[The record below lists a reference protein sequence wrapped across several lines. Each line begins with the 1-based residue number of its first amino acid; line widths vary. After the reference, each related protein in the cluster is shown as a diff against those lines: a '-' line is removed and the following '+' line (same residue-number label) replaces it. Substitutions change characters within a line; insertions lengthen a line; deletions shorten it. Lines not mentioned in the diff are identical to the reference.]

1 MKTISKKTV
10 KGSEFIIKE
19 LTPEKTFT
27 PEDFSEEQI
36 LMKDSVKEFVDREII
51 AERSRFENKDFEYT
65 KEVMQKAGQLGF
77 LSVGVPE
84 EYGGMGMPFT
94 STMLVCEYISGANG
108 SFSTAFGAHTGIG
121 TMPIVL
127 YGNEDQ
133 KSKYVPKLASGEWF
147 GSYCLTEPG
156 AGSDANSG
164 KTLAKL
170 SDDKKYYLISGQKI
184 WISNAGFANL
194 FIVFARIGDDKNIT
208 AFIVPVDLKN
218 GITLGEEEEKLG
230 IRASSTR
237 QVFFNDTKVPIQNIL
252 GKRGEGFKI
261 AINSLNVGRIKLAA
275 ATIEGQR
282 HVTTLAVQ
290 YANQRV
296 QFKSPISSFGA
307 IQSKIASMATY
318 CFATESATY
327 RAASNIEN
335 RINQLKNN
343 GTSSQESELKGFE
356 DFAVECSILKVAGS
370 DNGQIC
376 ADHGIQIFG
385 GMGYSCDSPME
396 MAWRDSRIARIYEG
410 TNEINK
416 MLSIAMLLK
425 KASKGEIDL
434 ITNSN
439 EILNQ
444 IRKDVNIYD
453 FNFSQEKSLNQEQHL
468 IENLKKVFLILI
480 NLSFQK
486 YGTKLEYQ
494 QQVLMNMA
502 DILIDIYLAESVYLR
517 VSKNLKK
524 LDNEKKIVQ
533 ESVVKLYIYEST
545 QRAISSFKEVILNI
559 TKSDDHKGMIEIANK
574 LLSYK
579 DNPDVIEL
587 RRIIAKHVIEKNEY
601 PF

>member
-1 MKTISKKTV
+1 MKTISEKTV

-36 LMKDSVKEFVDREII
+36 LMKESVKEFVDREII

-237 QVFFNDTKVPIQNIL
+237 QVFFNDTKVPVQNIL

-327 RAASNIEN
+327 RAASDIEN
-335 RINQLKNN
+335 RINQLKSN

-444 IRKDVNIYD
+444 IKKDVNIYD
-453 FNFSQEKSLNQEQHL
+453 FSFSQEKSLNQEQHL

-559 TKSDDHKGMIEIANK
+559 TKSDDHKDMIEIVNN

-587 RRIIAKHVIEKNEY
+587 RRIIAKHVIQNNEY

>member
-1 MKTISKKTV
+1 MKTISEKTV

-19 LTPEKTFT
+19 STPEKTFT

-51 AERSRFENKDFEYT
+51 AERSRFENKDYQYT

-84 EYGGMGMPFT
+84 EYGGMGMSFT

-327 RAASNIEN
+327 RAASDIEN

-370 DNGQIC
+370 DNGQVC

-434 ITNSN
+434 ITKSN

-559 TKSDDHKGMIEIANK
+559 TKSDDHKDMIEIVNN

-587 RRIIAKHVIEKNEY
+587 RRIIAKHVIQKNEY

>member
-1 MKTISKKTV
+1 MKTISEKTV

-19 LTPEKTFT
+19 STPEKTFT

-51 AERSRFENKDFEYT
+51 AERSRFENKDYQYT

-84 EYGGMGMPFT
+84 EYGGMGMSFT

-237 QVFFNDTKVPIQNIL
+237 QVFFNDTKVPVQNIL

-327 RAASNIEN
+327 RAASDIEN

-434 ITNSN
+434 ITKSN

-453 FNFSQEKSLNQEQHL
+453 FNFSQVKSLNQEQHL

-524 LDNEKKIVQ
+524 LDNEKKIVL
-533 ESVVKLYIYEST
+533 ESVVKLYTYEST
-545 QRAISSFKEVILNI
+545 QRAILSFKEVILNI
-559 TKSDDHKGMIEIANK
+559 TKSDDHKGMIEIANS

-587 RRIIAKHVIEKNEY
+587 RRIIAKHVIQKNEY

>member
-1 MKTISKKTV
+1 MKTISEKTV

-36 LMKDSVKEFVDREII
+36 LMKESVKEFVDREII

-84 EYGGMGMPFT
+84 EYGGMGMSFT

-164 KTLAKL
+164 KTSAKL

-237 QVFFNDTKVPIQNIL
+237 QVFFNDTKVPVQNIL

-327 RAASNIEN
+327 RAASDIEN
-335 RINQLKNN
+335 RINQLKSN

-468 IENLKKVFLILI
+468 IGNLKKVFLILI

-533 ESVVKLYIYEST
+533 ESVVKLYTYESS

-559 TKSDDHKGMIEIANK
+559 TKSDDHKDMIEIVNN
-574 LLSYK
+574 LLYYK

-587 RRIIAKHVIEKNEY
+587 RRIIAKHVIQKNEY

>member
-84 EYGGMGMPFT
+84 EYGGMGMSFT

-237 QVFFNDTKVPIQNIL
+237 QVFFNDTKVPVQNIL

-327 RAASNIEN
+327 RAASDIEN
-335 RINQLKNN
+335 RIIQLKNN

-533 ESVVKLYIYEST
+533 ESVVKLYTYESS

-559 TKSDDHKGMIEIANK
+559 TKSDDHKDMIEIVNN
-574 LLSYK
+574 LLCYE
-579 DNPDVIEL
+579 DNPDVVEL
-587 RRIIAKHVIEKNEY
+587 RRIIAKHVIQKNEY

>member
-1 MKTISKKTV
+1 MKTISEKTV

-36 LMKDSVKEFVDREII
+36 LMKESVKEFVDREII

-84 EYGGMGMPFT
+84 EYGGMGMSFT

-237 QVFFNDTKVPIQNIL
+237 QVFFNDTKVPVQNIL

-327 RAASNIEN
+327 RAASDIEN
-335 RINQLKNN
+335 RINQLKSN

-559 TKSDDHKGMIEIANK
+559 TKSDDHKDMIEIVNN

-587 RRIIAKHVIEKNEY
+587 RRIIAKHVIQKNEY

>member
-1 MKTISKKTV
+1 MKTISKKSI
-10 KGSEFIIKE
+10 KGSEFIVKE
-19 LTPEKTFT
+19 LIPEIIFT

-51 AERSRFENKDFEYT
+51 ASRSRFENKDYEYT
-65 KEVMQKAGQLGF
+65 KEVMQKAGELGF
-77 LSVGVPE
+77 LSVGVPD

-94 STMLVCEYISGANG
+94 SSMLVCEYISGANG

-127 YGNEDQ
+127 YGNEEQ

-164 KTLAKL
+164 KTVAKL
-170 SDDKKYYLISGQKI
+170 SDDKKYYLITGQKI

-208 AFIVPVDLKN
+208 AFIVPVDLNN

-237 QVFFNDTKVPIQNIL
+237 QVFFNETKVPVENIL
-252 GKRGEGFKI
+252 GERGGGFKI

-307 IQSKIASMATY
+307 IQSKIATMATY
-318 CFATESATY
+318 CFATESAAY
-327 RAASNIEN
+327 RAASDIEN
-335 RINQLKNN
+335 KIHELKSS
-343 GTSSQESELKGFE
+343 GASSQKSELKAFE

-370 DNGQIC
+370 DNGQNC
-376 ADHGIQIFG
+376 ANHGIQIFG

-396 MAWRDSRIARIYEG
+396 MAWRDSRIAQIYEG

-416 MLSIAMLLK
+416 MLSIAMILK
-425 KASKGEIDL
+425 KASRGEIDL
-434 ITNSN
+434 ITKSS
-439 EILNQ
+439 EILN
-444 IRKDVNIYD
+444 KLKKNVNFYE
-453 FNFSQEKSLNQEQHL
+453 FNSSQESSLDQEQHL
-468 IENLKKVFLILI
+468 IKNLKNTFLILI

-494 QQVLMNMA
+494 QQILMNMA

-517 VSKNLKK
+517 VSKNLKE
-524 LDNEKKIVQ
+524 LDDEKVIVY
-533 ESVVKLYIYEST
+533 ESLAKLYTYESI

-559 TKSDDHKGMIEIANK
+559 TKDGEHEDMIEIVNK

-587 RRIIAKHVIEKNEY
+587 RRIIAKNVIQNNKY

>member
-1 MKTISKKTV
+1 MKTISEKTV

-51 AERSRFENKDFEYT
+51 AERSRFENKDYEYT

-84 EYGGMGMPFT
+84 EYGGMGMSFT

-194 FIVFARIGDDKNIT
+194 FIVFARIDDDKNIT

-237 QVFFNDTKVPIQNIL
+237 QVFFNDTKVPVQNVL

-327 RAASNIEN
+327 RAASDIEN

-533 ESVVKLYIYEST
+533 ESVVKLYTYEST

-559 TKSDDHKGMIEIANK
+559 TKSDDHMNMIEIVNN

-587 RRIIAKHVIEKNEY
+587 RRIIAKHVIQKNEY

>member
-1 MKTISKKTV
+1 MRTISEKTI

-36 LMKDSVKEFVDREII
+36 LMKESVKEFVDREII

-84 EYGGMGMPFT
+84 EYGGMGMSFT

-147 GSYCLTEPG
+147 GSYCLTEPS

-237 QVFFNDTKVPIQNIL
+237 QVFFNDTKVPVQNIL

-327 RAASNIEN
+327 RAASDIEN
-335 RINQLKNN
+335 RIIQLKNN

-434 ITNSN
+434 ITKSN

-468 IENLKKVFLILI
+468 IGNLKKVFLILI

-533 ESVVKLYIYEST
+533 ESVVKLYTYESS
-545 QRAISSFKEVILNI
+545 QRAILSFKEVILNI
-559 TKSDDHKGMIEIANK
+559 TKSDDHKDMIEIVNN
-574 LLSYK
+574 LLYYK

-587 RRIIAKHVIEKNEY
+587 RRIIAKHVIQNNEY

>member
-1 MKTISKKTV
+1 MKTISEKTV

-36 LMKDSVKEFVDREII
+36 LMKESVKEFVDREII

-237 QVFFNDTKVPIQNIL
+237 QVFFNDTKVPVQNIL

-327 RAASNIEN
+327 RAASDIEN

-343 GTSSQESELKGFE
+343 GTSPQESELKGFE

-439 EILNQ
+439 EILHQ

-453 FNFSQEKSLNQEQHL
+453 FNFSQEKGLNQEQHL

-517 VSKNLKK
+517 VSKNLEK
-524 LDNEKKIVQ
+524 LGKEKKIVQ
-533 ESVVKLYIYEST
+533 ESLVKLYTYEST
-545 QRAISSFKEVILNI
+545 QRAILSFKEVILNI
-559 TKSDDHKGMIEIANK
+559 TKSDDHKNMIEIVNN

-579 DNPDVIEL
+579 ANPDVIEL
-587 RRIIAKHVIEKNEY
+587 RRIIAKHVIQKNEY

>member
-1 MKTISKKTV
+1 MKTISKNSI
-10 KGSEFIIKE
+10 KGAEFIVKE
-19 LTPEKTFT
+19 LIPETIFT

-36 LMKDSVKEFVDREII
+36 LMRDTVKEFVDKEII
-51 AERSRFENKDFEYT
+51 AERSRFENKDYEYT
-65 KEVMQKAGQLGF
+65 KEVMQKAGELGF
-77 LSVGVPE
+77 LSIGVPE
-84 EYGGMGMPFT
+84 EYGGMGMSFT
-94 STMLVCEYISGANG
+94 SSMLVCEYISGANG

-127 YGNEDQ
+127 YGNDDQ

-164 KTLAKL
+164 KTVAKL
-170 SDDKKYYLISGQKI
+170 SDNKKYYSITGQKI

-208 AFIVPVDLKN
+208 AFIVPVDLNN
-218 GITLGEEEEKLG
+218 GITLGQEEEKLG

-237 QVFFNDTKVPIQNIL
+237 QVFFNETKVPVENIL
-252 GKRGEGFKI
+252 GERGGGFKI

-307 IQSKIASMATY
+307 IQSKIATMATY
-318 CFATESATY
+318 CFATESAAY
-327 RAASNIEN
+327 RSANDIEN
-335 RINQLKNN
+335 RINELKSN
-343 GTSSQESELKGFE
+343 GSSSQESELKAFE

-370 DNGQIC
+370 DNGQNC
-376 ADHGIQIFG
+376 ANHGIQIFG

-396 MAWRDSRIARIYEG
+396 MAWRDSRIAQIYEG

-416 MLSIAMLLK
+416 MLSIAMILK
-425 KASKGEIDL
+425 KASRGEIDL
-434 ITNSN
+434 ITKSSKILDKIKKNIHFFDLDSSHENS
-439 EILNQ
+439 L
-444 IRKDVNIYD
+444 V
-453 FNFSQEKSLNQEQHL
+453 QEYHL
-468 IENLKKVFLILI
+468 IKNLKNVFLILI

-494 QQVLMNMA
+494 QQILMNMA

-517 VSKNLKK
+517 VSKNLNELNDKEKLVKK
-524 LDNEKKIVQ
+524 SI
-533 ESVVKLYIYEST
+533 VKLYTYESS
-545 QRAISSFKEVILNI
+545 QRAINLFKEVSINV
-559 TKSDDHKGMIEIANK
+559 TKETEHKSMIEIGNK

-579 DNPDVIEL
+579 NNPDAVEL
-587 RRIIAKHVIEKNEY
+587 RRIIAKNVIQNNKY

>member
-1 MKTISKKTV
+1 MKTISEKTV

-19 LTPEKTFT
+19 STPEKTFT

-51 AERSRFENKDFEYT
+51 AERSRFENKDYQYT

-84 EYGGMGMPFT
+84 EYGGMGMSFT

-327 RAASNIEN
+327 RAASDIEN

-370 DNGQIC
+370 DNGQVC

-434 ITNSN
+434 ITKSN

-453 FNFSQEKSLNQEQHL
+453 FSFSQVKSLNQEQHL

-533 ESVVKLYIYEST
+533 ESVVKLYTYEST
-545 QRAISSFKEVILNI
+545 QRAILSFKEVILNI
-559 TKSDDHKGMIEIANK
+559 TKSDDHKGMIEIANS

-587 RRIIAKHVIEKNEY
+587 RRIIAKHVIQKNEY

>member
-1 MKTISKKTV
+1 MKTISEKTV

-51 AERSRFENKDFEYT
+51 AERSRFENKDYEYT

-84 EYGGMGMPFT
+84 EYGGMGMSFT

-237 QVFFNDTKVPIQNIL
+237 QVFFNDTKVPVQNIL

-327 RAASNIEN
+327 RAASDIEN

-533 ESVVKLYIYEST
+533 ESVVKLYTYESS

-559 TKSDDHKGMIEIANK
+559 TKSDDHKDMIEIVNN

-587 RRIIAKHVIEKNEY
+587 RRIIAKHVIQKNEY

>member
-1 MKTISKKTV
+1 MKTISEKTV

-84 EYGGMGMPFT
+84 EYGGMGMSFT

-237 QVFFNDTKVPIQNIL
+237 QVFFNDTKVPVQNIL

-327 RAASNIEN
+327 RAASDIEN

-533 ESVVKLYIYEST
+533 ESVVKLYTYEST
-545 QRAISSFKEVILNI
+545 QRAISSFKEVVLNI
-559 TKSDDHKGMIEIANK
+559 TKSDDHKDMIEIVNN
-574 LLSYK
+574 LLSYI

-587 RRIIAKHVIEKNEY
+587 RRIIAKHVIQKNEY

>member
-1 MKTISKKTV
+1 MKTISKNSI
-10 KGSEFIIKE
+10 KGSRFIVKE
-19 LTPEKTFT
+19 LNPETIFT

-36 LMKDSVKEFVDREII
+36 LMRDTVKEFVNKEII
-51 AERSRFENKDFEYT
+51 AKRSRFENKDYEYT
-65 KEVMQKAGQLGF
+65 KEVMQKAGELGF

-84 EYGGMGMPFT
+84 EYGGMGMSFT
-94 STMLVCEYISGANG
+94 SSMLVCEYISGANG

-127 YGNEDQ
+127 YGNEKQ

-164 KTLAKL
+164 KTVAKL
-170 SDDKKYYLISGQKI
+170 SDDKKFYLITGQKI

-194 FIVFARIGDDKNIT
+194 FIVFARIKDDKNIT
-208 AFIVPVDLKN
+208 AFIVPVDLNN

-237 QVFFNDTKVPIQNIL
+237 QVFFNETKVPIEDIL
-252 GKRGEGFKI
+252 GERGGGFKI

-307 IQSKIASMATY
+307 IQSKIATMATY
-318 CFATESATY
+318 CFATESAAY
-327 RAASNIEN
+327 RSANDIEN
-335 RINQLKNN
+335 RINELKSS
-343 GTSSQESELKGFE
+343 GSSSQESELKAFE

-370 DNGQIC
+370 DNGQNC
-376 ADHGIQIFG
+376 ANHGIQIFG

-396 MAWRDSRIARIYEG
+396 MAWRDSRIAQIYEG

-416 MLSIAMLLK
+416 MLSIAMILK
-425 KASKGEIDL
+425 KASRGEIDL
-434 ITNSN
+434 ITKSS
-439 EILNQ
+439 EILN
-444 IRKDVNIYD
+444 KLKKNVNFYE
-453 FNFSQEKSLNQEQHL
+453 FNSSQESSLDQEQHL
-468 IENLKKVFLILI
+468 IKNLKNAFLILI

-494 QQVLMNMA
+494 QQILMNMA

-517 VSKNLKK
+517 VSKNLKE
-524 LDNEKKIVQ
+524 LDDEKVIVY
-533 ESVVKLYIYEST
+533 ESLAKLYTYESI
-545 QRAISSFKEVILNI
+545 QRAIASFKEVILNI
-559 TKSDDHKGMIEIANK
+559 TKDSEHEDMIEIVNN

-587 RRIIAKHVIEKNEY
+587 RRIIAKNVIQNNKY

>member
-1 MKTISKKTV
+1 MKTISEKTV

-19 LTPEKTFT
+19 STPEKTFT

-51 AERSRFENKDFEYT
+51 AERSRFENKDYEYT

-84 EYGGMGMPFT
+84 EYGGMGMSFT

-147 GSYCLTEPG
+147 GSYCLTEPS

-237 QVFFNDTKVPIQNIL
+237 QVFFNDTKVPVQNVL

-327 RAASNIEN
+327 RAASDIEN
-335 RINQLKNN
+335 RINQLINN

-453 FNFSQEKSLNQEQHL
+453 FNFSQERSLNQEQHL

-524 LDNEKKIVQ
+524 LDKEKKIVQ
-533 ESVVKLYIYEST
+533 ESVVKLYTYEST

-559 TKSDDHKGMIEIANK
+559 TKSDDHMNMIEIVNN

-587 RRIIAKHVIEKNEY
+587 RRIIAKHVIQKNEY

>member
-1 MKTISKKTV
+1 MKTISEKTV

-19 LTPEKTFT
+19 STPEKTFT

-36 LMKDSVKEFVDREII
+36 LMKESVKEFVDREII
-51 AERSRFENKDFEYT
+51 AERSRFENKDYQYT

-84 EYGGMGMPFT
+84 EYGGMGMSFT

-237 QVFFNDTKVPIQNIL
+237 QVFFNDTKVPVQNIL

-318 CFATESATY
+318 CYATESATY
-327 RAASNIEN
+327 RAASDIEN

-343 GTSSQESELKGFE
+343 GTSPQESELKGFE

-444 IRKDVNIYD
+444 IRKDANIYN
-453 FNFSQEKSLNQEQHL
+453 FNSSEEKSLNQEQHL
-468 IENLKKVFLILI
+468 IENLKKIFLILI

-524 LDNEKKIVQ
+524 LDNEKKIIQ
-533 ESVVKLYIYEST
+533 ESVVKLYTYEST
-545 QRAISSFKEVILNI
+545 QRAISSFKEVVLNI
-559 TKSDDHKGMIEIANK
+559 SKGDDHKDMIEIVNN

-587 RRIIAKHVIEKNEY
+587 RRIIAKHVVQKNKY

>member
-1 MKTISKKTV
+1 MKTISEKTV

-36 LMKDSVKEFVDREII
+36 LMKESVKEFVDREII

-84 EYGGMGMPFT
+84 EYGGMGMSFT

-237 QVFFNDTKVPIQNIL
+237 QVFFNNTKVPIQNIL

-327 RAASNIEN
+327 RAASDIEN

-343 GTSSQESELKGFE
+343 GTSPQESELKGFE

-434 ITNSN
+434 ITKSN

-468 IENLKKVFLILI
+468 IGNLKKVFLILI

-533 ESVVKLYIYEST
+533 ESVVKLYTYESS

-559 TKSDDHKGMIEIANK
+559 TKSDDHKDMIEIVNN
-574 LLSYK
+574 LLYYK

-587 RRIIAKHVIEKNEY
+587 RRIIAKHVIQNNEY

>member
-1 MKTISKKTV
+1 MKTISQNSTR
-10 KGSEFIIKE
+10 GAEFIVKE
-19 LTPEKTFT
+19 LIPESIFT

-36 LMKDSVKEFVDREII
+36 LMKDSVKDFVDREII
-51 AERSRFENKDFEYT
+51 AERSRFENKDYEYT
-65 KEVMQKAGQLGF
+65 KEVMQKAGELGF

-84 EYGGMGMPFT
+84 EYGGMGMSFT

-127 YGNEDQ
+127 YGNEEQ

-164 KTLAKL
+164 KTVAKL
-170 SDDKKYYLISGQKI
+170 SNDKKYYLISGQKI
-184 WISNAGFANL
+184 WISNAGFADL

-230 IRASSTR
+230 IKASSTR
-237 QVFFNDTKVPIQNIL
+237 QVFFNNTKVPIQNIL
-252 GKRGEGFKI
+252 GERGEGFKI

-290 YANQRV
+290 YANQRI

-307 IQSKIASMATY
+307 IQSKIATMATY

-327 RAASNIEN
+327 RAANDIEN
-335 RINQLKNN
+335 RINELKNSGN
-343 GTSSQESELKGFE
+343 SSQESELMGFE
-356 DFAVECSILKVAGS
+356 EFAVECSILKVAGS
-370 DNGQIC
+370 DNGQNC

-434 ITNSN
+434 ITKST

-444 IRKDVNIYD
+444 IKKNVNFYE
-453 FNFSQEKSLNQEQHL
+453 FNSSHENNLEQEQHL
-468 IENLKKVFLILI
+468 IRNLKRVFLILI

-502 DILIDIYLAESVYLR
+502 DILIDIYLAESIYLR
-517 VSKNLKK
+517 VSKNLKE
-524 LDNEKKIVQ
+524 LGTNEITVN
-533 ESVVKLYIYEST
+533 ESLVKLYTYEST
-545 QRAISSFKEVILNI
+545 QRAITSFKEVVLNI
-559 TKSDDHKGMIEIANK
+559 TKDNEHQYMIERVNK

-579 DNPDVIEL
+579 HNPDVIEL
-587 RRIIAKHVIEKNEY
+587 RRIIAKNIIQKNKY

>member
-1 MKTISKKTV
+1 MKTISEKTV

-51 AERSRFENKDFEYT
+51 AERSRFENKDYEYT
-65 KEVMQKAGQLGF
+65 KEVMKKAGQLGF

-84 EYGGMGMPFT
+84 EYGGMGMSFT

-237 QVFFNDTKVPIQNIL
+237 QVFFNDTKVPVQNIL

-282 HVTTLAVQ
+282 YVTSLAVQ

-327 RAASNIEN
+327 RAASDIEN

-524 LDNEKKIVQ
+524 LDEEKKIVQ
-533 ESVVKLYIYEST
+533 ESVVKLYTYEST
-545 QRAISSFKEVILNI
+545 QRAISSFKEVVLNI
-559 TKSDDHKGMIEIANK
+559 TKSDDHKDMIEIVNN
-574 LLSYK
+574 LLSYV

-587 RRIIAKHVIEKNEY
+587 RRIIAKHVIQKNEY

>member
-51 AERSRFENKDFEYT
+51 AERSRFENKDYQYT

-84 EYGGMGMPFT
+84 EYGGMGMSFT

-147 GSYCLTEPG
+147 GSYCLTEPS

-237 QVFFNDTKVPIQNIL
+237 QVFFNDTKVPVQNIL

-559 TKSDDHKGMIEIANK
+559 TKSDDHKDMIEIVNN

-587 RRIIAKHVIEKNEY
+587 RRIIAKHVIQKNEY

>member
-1 MKTISKKTV
+1 MKTISEKTV

-51 AERSRFENKDFEYT
+51 AERSRFENKDYEYT

-84 EYGGMGMPFT
+84 EYGGMGMSFI

-237 QVFFNDTKVPIQNIL
+237 QVFFNDTKVPVQNIL

-327 RAASNIEN
+327 RAASDIEN

-434 ITNSN
+434 ITKSN

-453 FNFSQEKSLNQEQHL
+453 FSFSQVKSLNQEQHL

-524 LDNEKKIVQ
+524 LDNEKKIVL
-533 ESVVKLYIYEST
+533 ESVVKLYTYEST
-545 QRAISSFKEVILNI
+545 QRAILSFKEVILNI
-559 TKSDDHKGMIEIANK
+559 TKSDDHKGMIEIANS

-587 RRIIAKHVIEKNEY
+587 RRIIAKHVIQKNEY

>member
-1 MKTISKKTV
+1 MKTISEKTV

-51 AERSRFENKDFEYT
+51 AERSRFENKDYEYT

-84 EYGGMGMPFT
+84 EYGGMGMSFT

-218 GITLGEEEEKLG
+218 GITLGDEEEKLG

-237 QVFFNDTKVPIQNIL
+237 QVFFNDTKVPVQNVL

-327 RAASNIEN
+327 RAASDIEN

-396 MAWRDSRIARIYEG
+396 MAWRDSRIAKIYEG

-533 ESVVKLYIYEST
+533 ESVVKLYTYEST

-559 TKSDDHKGMIEIANK
+559 TKSDDHMNMIEIVNN

-587 RRIIAKHVIEKNEY
+587 RRIIAKHVIQKNEY

>member
-1 MKTISKKTV
+1 MKTISKKSI
-10 KGSEFIIKE
+10 KGCEFIVKE
-19 LTPEKTFT
+19 LIPETIFT

-51 AERSRFENKDFEYT
+51 AERSRFEKKDYEYT
-65 KEVMQKAGQLGF
+65 KEVMEKAGELGF
-77 LSVGVPE
+77 LGVGVPQ
-84 EYGGMGMPFT
+84 EYGGMGMSFT

-127 YGNEDQ
+127 YGNEKQ

-164 KTLAKL
+164 KTVAKL
-170 SDDKKYYLISGQKI
+170 SDDKKNYLITGQKI

-218 GITLGEEEEKLG
+218 GITLGDEEEKLG

-237 QVFFNDTKVPIQNIL
+237 QVFFNETKVPIENIL
-252 GKRGEGFKI
+252 GERGGGFKI

-307 IQSKIASMATY
+307 IQSKIATMATY
-318 CFATESATY
+318 CYATESATY
-327 RAASNIEN
+327 RAANDIEN
-335 RINQLKNN
+335 RINELKSN
-343 GTSSQESELKGFE
+343 GSSSQESELKAFE

-370 DNGQIC
+370 DNGQNC
-376 ADHGIQIFG
+376 ANHGIQIFG

-396 MAWRDSRIARIYEG
+396 MAWRDSRIAQIYEG

-416 MLSIAMLLK
+416 MLSIAIILK
-425 KASKGEIDL
+425 KASRGEIDL
-434 ITNSN
+434 ITQSSDV
-439 EILNQ
+439 LNK
-444 IRKDVNIYD
+444 IKKNLNIFD
-453 FNFSQEKSLNQEQHL
+453 LDSSQENILFQEYHL
-468 IENLKKVFLILI
+468 IKNLKKAFLILI

-494 QQVLMNMA
+494 QQILMNMA

-517 VSKNLKK
+517 VSKNLMK
-524 LDNEKKIVQ
+524 LDDEKVIVHG
-533 ESVVKLYIYEST
+533 SLVKLYTYESC
-545 QRAISSFKEVILNI
+545 QRAINLFKEVAINV
-559 TKSDDHKGMIEIANK
+559 TKDTEHKSMIEIVNN

-579 DNPDVIEL
+579 NNTDVVEL
-587 RRIIAKHVIEKNEY
+587 RRIIAKDVIQTNKY

>member
-1 MKTISKKTV
+1 MKTISKKSI
-10 KGSEFIIKE
+10 KGSEFIVKE
-19 LTPEKTFT
+19 LIPEIIFT

-51 AERSRFENKDFEYT
+51 ASRSRFENKDYEYT
-65 KEVMQKAGQLGF
+65 KEVMQKAGELGF
-77 LSVGVPE
+77 LSVGVPD

-94 STMLVCEYISGANG
+94 SSMLVCEYISGANG

-127 YGNEDQ
+127 YGNEEQ

-164 KTLAKL
+164 KTVAKL
-170 SDDKKYYLISGQKI
+170 SDDKKYYLITGQKI

-208 AFIVPVDLKN
+208 AFIVPVDLNN

-237 QVFFNDTKVPIQNIL
+237 QVFFNETKVPVENIL
-252 GKRGEGFKI
+252 GERGGGFKI

-307 IQSKIASMATY
+307 IQSKIATMATY
-318 CFATESATY
+318 CFATESAAY
-327 RAASNIEN
+327 RAASDIEN
-335 RINQLKNN
+335 KIHELKSS
-343 GTSSQESELKGFE
+343 GASSQESELKAFE

-370 DNGQIC
+370 DNGQNC
-376 ADHGIQIFG
+376 ANHGIQIFG

-396 MAWRDSRIARIYEG
+396 MAWRDSRIAQIYEG

-416 MLSIAMLLK
+416 MLSIAMILK
-425 KASKGEIDL
+425 KASRGEIDL
-434 ITNSN
+434 ITKSS
-439 EILNQ
+439 EILN
-444 IRKDVNIYD
+444 KLKKNVNFYE
-453 FNFSQEKSLNQEQHL
+453 FNSSQESSLDQEQHL
-468 IENLKKVFLILI
+468 IKNLKNAFLILI

-494 QQVLMNMA
+494 QQILMNMA

-517 VSKNLKK
+517 VSKNLKE
-524 LDNEKKIVQ
+524 LDDEKVIVY
-533 ESVVKLYIYEST
+533 ESLAKLYTYESI

-559 TKSDDHKGMIEIANK
+559 TKDGEHEDMIEIVNK

-587 RRIIAKHVIEKNEY
+587 RRIIAKNVIQNNKY

>member
-1 MKTISKKTV
+1 MKTISEKTV
-10 KGSEFIIKE
+10 KGSEFIVKE

-36 LMKDSVKEFVDREII
+36 LMKESVKEFVDREII

-84 EYGGMGMPFT
+84 EYGGMGMSFT

-237 QVFFNDTKVPIQNIL
+237 QVFFNNTKVPIQNIL

-318 CFATESATY
+318 CYATESATY
-327 RAASNIEN
+327 RAASDIEN

-343 GTSSQESELKGFE
+343 GTSPQESELKGFE

-434 ITNSN
+434 ITKSN

-444 IRKDVNIYD
+444 IRKDVNIFD

-468 IENLKKVFLILI
+468 IGNLKKVFLILI

-533 ESVVKLYIYEST
+533 ESVVKLYTYESS
-545 QRAISSFKEVILNI
+545 QRAILSFKEVILNI
-559 TKSDDHKGMIEIANK
+559 TKSDDHKDMIEIVNN
-574 LLSYK
+574 LLYYK

-587 RRIIAKHVIEKNEY
+587 RRIIAKHVIQNNEY

>member
-1 MKTISKKTV
+1 MKTVFEDYI

-19 LTPEKTFT
+19 SIPETVFT

-51 AERSRFENKDFEYT
+51 AERKRFENKDYEYT
-65 KEVMQKAGQLGF
+65 KEVMQKAGKLGF
-77 LSVGVPE
+77 LGVGVPE

-127 YGNEDQ
+127 YGNEEQ
-133 KSKYVPKLASGEWF
+133 KSRYVPKLASGEWF
-147 GSYCLTEPG
+147 GSYCLTEPD

-164 KTLAKL
+164 KTFAKL
-170 SDDKKYYLISGQKI
+170 TDDKKNYLITGQKI

-194 FIVFARIGDDKNIT
+194 FIVFARIEDDKNIT
-208 AFIVPVDLKN
+208 AFIVPVDLNN

-230 IRASSTR
+230 IKASSTR
-237 QVFFNDTKVPIQNIL
+237 QVFFNETKVPVQNIL

-261 AINSLNVGRIKLAA
+261 AINALNVGRIKLAA

-307 IQSKIASMATY
+307 IQSKIAQMTTY

-327 RAASNIEN
+327 RAASDIEN
-335 RINQLKNN
+335 KIEDLKNKGGSPQN
-343 GTSSQESELKGFE
+343 SELKGFE

-370 DNGQIC
+370 DNGQNC

-434 ITNSN
+434 ITRSS
-439 EILNQ
+439 EVLNQ
-444 IRKDVNIYD
+444 IKKNTNHFE
-453 FNFSQEKSLNQEQHL
+453 FNQSQESALAQEQHL
-468 IENLKKVFLILI
+468 IKNLKNVFLILI

-494 QQVLMNMA
+494 QQILMNMA

-517 VSKNLKK
+517 VSKNLKS
-524 LDNEKKIVQ
+524 LTDSEKNIQKCL
-533 ESVVKLYIYEST
+533 VKLYTYESC
-545 QRAISSFKEVILNI
+545 QRAISSFKEVAINI
-559 TKSDDHKGMIEIANK
+559 TKDNEHKNMLEIVNS

-579 DNPDVIEL
+579 YNPDVVEL
-587 RRIIAKHVIEKNEY
+587 RRTIAKNVIQNNKY

>member
-1 MKTISKKTV
+1 MKEMVPVSI
-10 KGSEFIIKE
+10 
-19 LTPEKTFT
+19 FT

-36 LMKDSVKEFVDREII
+36 LMKDSVKDFVDREII
-51 AERSRFENKDFEYT
+51 AERSRFENKDYEYT
-65 KEVMQKAGQLGF
+65 KEVMQKAGELGF

-84 EYGGMGMPFT
+84 EYGGMGMSFT

-127 YGNEDQ
+127 YGNEEQ
-133 KSKYVPKLASGEWF
+133 KLKYVPKLASGEWF

-164 KTLAKL
+164 KTVAKL
-170 SDDKKYYLISGQKI
+170 SNDKKYYLITGQKI

-230 IRASSTR
+230 IKASSTR
-237 QVFFNDTKVPIQNIL
+237 QVFFNNTKVPIQNIL
-252 GKRGEGFKI
+252 GERGEGFKI

-290 YANQRV
+290 YANQRI

-307 IQSKIASMATY
+307 IQSKIATMATY

-327 RAASNIEN
+327 RAANDIEN
-335 RINQLKNN
+335 RINELKNSGN
-343 GTSSQESELKGFE
+343 SSQESELKGFE
-356 DFAVECSILKVAGS
+356 EFAVECSILKVAGS
-370 DNGQIC
+370 DNGQNC

-434 ITNSN
+434 ITKST

-444 IRKDVNIYD
+444 IKKNVNFYE
-453 FNFSQEKSLNQEQHL
+453 FNSSHENNLEQEQHL
-468 IENLKKVFLILI
+468 IRNLKRVFLILI
-480 NLSFQK
+480 NLS
-486 YGTKLEYQ
+486 L
-494 QQVLMNMA
+494 LMP
-502 DILIDIYLAESVYLR
+502 Y
-517 VSKNLKK
+517 
-524 LDNEKKIVQ
+524 VQ
-533 ESVVKLYIYEST
+533 
-545 QRAISSFKEVILNI
+545 
-559 TKSDDHKGMIEIANK
+559 
-574 LLSYK
+574 
-579 DNPDVIEL
+579 
-587 RRIIAKHVIEKNEY
+587 
-601 PF
+601 

>member
-1 MKTISKKTV
+1 MKTISEKTV

-19 LTPEKTFT
+19 STPEKTFT

-51 AERSRFENKDFEYT
+51 AERSRFENKDYQYT

-84 EYGGMGMPFT
+84 EYGGMGMSFT

-147 GSYCLTEPG
+147 GSYCLTEPS

-327 RAASNIEN
+327 RAASDIEN

-370 DNGQIC
+370 DNGQVC

-434 ITNSN
+434 ITKSN

-559 TKSDDHKGMIEIANK
+559 TKSDDHKDMIEIVNN

-587 RRIIAKHVIEKNEY
+587 RRIIAKHVIQKNEY

>member
-1 MKTISKKTV
+1 MKTISEKTV

-51 AERSRFENKDFEYT
+51 AERSRFENKDYEYT
-65 KEVMQKAGQLGF
+65 KEVMKKAGQLGF

-84 EYGGMGMPFT
+84 EYGGMGMSFT

-237 QVFFNDTKVPIQNIL
+237 QVFFNDTKVPVQNIL

-282 HVTTLAVQ
+282 YVTSLAVQ

-327 RAASNIEN
+327 RAASDIEN

-524 LDNEKKIVQ
+524 LDKEKKIVQ
-533 ESVVKLYIYEST
+533 ESVVKLYTYEST
-545 QRAISSFKEVILNI
+545 QRAISSFKEVVLNI
-559 TKSDDHKGMIEIANK
+559 TKSDDHKDMIEIVNN
-574 LLSYK
+574 LLSYI

-587 RRIIAKHVIEKNEY
+587 RRIIAKHVIQKNEY

>member
-1 MKTISKKTV
+1 MKTISEKTV

-19 LTPEKTFT
+19 STPEKTFT

-51 AERSRFENKDFEYT
+51 AERSRFENKDYQYT

-84 EYGGMGMPFT
+84 EYGGMGMSFT

-237 QVFFNDTKVPIQNIL
+237 QVFFNDTKVPVQNIL

-327 RAASNIEN
+327 RAASDIEN

-434 ITNSN
+434 ITKSN

-453 FNFSQEKSLNQEQHL
+453 FSFSQVKSLNQEQHL

-524 LDNEKKIVQ
+524 LDNEKKIVL
-533 ESVVKLYIYEST
+533 ESVVKLYTYEST

-559 TKSDDHKGMIEIANK
+559 TKSDDHKGMIEIANS

-587 RRIIAKHVIEKNEY
+587 RRIIAKHVIQKNEY

>member
-1 MKTISKKTV
+1 MKTISKKSI
-10 KGSEFIIKE
+10 KGSEFIVKE
-19 LTPEKTFT
+19 LIPEIIFT

-51 AERSRFENKDFEYT
+51 ASRSRFENKDYEYT
-65 KEVMQKAGQLGF
+65 KEVMQKAGELGF
-77 LSVGVPE
+77 LSVGVPD

-94 STMLVCEYISGANG
+94 SSMLVCEYISGANG

-127 YGNEDQ
+127 YGNEEQ
-133 KSKYVPKLASGEWF
+133 KSKYVPKLASGEWC

-164 KTLAKL
+164 KTVAKL
-170 SDDKKYYLISGQKI
+170 SDDKKYYLITGQKI

-194 FIVFARIGDDKNIT
+194 FIVFARIGDDENIT
-208 AFIVPVDLKN
+208 AFIVPVDLNN

-237 QVFFNDTKVPIQNIL
+237 QVFFNETKVPVENIL
-252 GKRGEGFKI
+252 GERGGGFKI

-307 IQSKIASMATY
+307 IQSKIATMATY
-318 CFATESATY
+318 CFATESAAY
-327 RAASNIEN
+327 RAASDIEN
-335 RINQLKNN
+335 KIHELKSS
-343 GTSSQESELKGFE
+343 GASSQKSELKAFE

-370 DNGQIC
+370 DNGQNC
-376 ADHGIQIFG
+376 ANHGIQIFG

-396 MAWRDSRIARIYEG
+396 MAWRDSRIAQIYEG

-416 MLSIAMLLK
+416 MLSIAMILK
-425 KASKGEIDL
+425 KASRGEIDL
-434 ITNSN
+434 ITKSS
-439 EILNQ
+439 EILN
-444 IRKDVNIYD
+444 KLKKNVNFYE
-453 FNFSQEKSLNQEQHL
+453 FNSSQESSLDQEQHL
-468 IENLKKVFLILI
+468 IKNLKNAFLILI

-494 QQVLMNMA
+494 QQILMNMA

-517 VSKNLKK
+517 VSKNLKE
-524 LDNEKKIVQ
+524 LDDEKVIVY
-533 ESVVKLYIYEST
+533 ESLAKLYTYESI
-545 QRAISSFKEVILNI
+545 QRAIASFKEVILNI
-559 TKSDDHKGMIEIANK
+559 TKDSEHEDMIEIVNN

-587 RRIIAKHVIEKNEY
+587 RRIIAKNVIQNNKY

>member
-1 MKTISKKTV
+1 MKTISEKTV

-51 AERSRFENKDFEYT
+51 AERSRFENKDYEYT

-84 EYGGMGMPFT
+84 EYGGMGMSFT

-218 GITLGEEEEKLG
+218 GITLGDEEEKLG

-237 QVFFNDTKVPIQNIL
+237 QVFFNDTKVPVQNVL

-327 RAASNIEN
+327 RAASDIEN
-335 RINQLKNN
+335 RINQLINN

-396 MAWRDSRIARIYEG
+396 MAWRDSRIAKIYEG

-533 ESVVKLYIYEST
+533 ESVVKLYTYEST

-559 TKSDDHKGMIEIANK
+559 TKSDDHMNMIEIVNN

-587 RRIIAKHVIEKNEY
+587 RRIIAKHVIQKNEY

>member
-84 EYGGMGMPFT
+84 EYGGMGMSFT

-370 DNGQIC
+370 DNGQVC

-559 TKSDDHKGMIEIANK
+559 TKSDDHKDMIEIVNN

-587 RRIIAKHVIEKNEY
+587 RRIIAKHVIQKNEY

>member
-1 MKTISKKTV
+1 MKTISEKTV

-84 EYGGMGMPFT
+84 EYGGMGMSFT

-218 GITLGEEEEKLG
+218 GITLGDEEEKLG

-237 QVFFNDTKVPIQNIL
+237 QVFFNDTKVPVQNIL

-327 RAASNIEN
+327 RAASDIEN
-335 RINQLKNN
+335 RINQLINN

-533 ESVVKLYIYEST
+533 ESLVKLYTYEST

-559 TKSDDHKGMIEIANK
+559 TKSDNHKDMIEIVNN

-587 RRIIAKHVIEKNEY
+587 RRIIAKHVIQKNEY